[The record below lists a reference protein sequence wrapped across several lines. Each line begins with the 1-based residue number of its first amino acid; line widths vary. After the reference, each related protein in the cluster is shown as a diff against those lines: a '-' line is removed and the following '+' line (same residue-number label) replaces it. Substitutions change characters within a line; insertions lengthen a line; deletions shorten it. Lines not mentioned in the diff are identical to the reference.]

1 MSTDFGTGSL
11 KRSRIVKTAPDDRRS
26 IPLASTLSLVEPA
39 LSRLLALAR
48 QFGIRVWSPLSLA
61 SLVVLPAVVGVLALG
76 LTFVW
81 LARESGSSIV
91 PQIIVLTL
99 FALVLAV
106 FGGYWVYRE
115 IARSITRVTL
125 VAERFAERPVS
136 GDEFALRVPAN
147 RADEIGQL
155 ARTFDLAASEVRMV
169 LDDANAQNELLY
181 EAKGALET
189 RLTERA
195 REIGGLRSELSR
207 EAAGRREAEE
217 RAYKF
222 AALVEHSGD
231 AILVADGNGQI
242 EFSNA
247 AFERLTGYVASE
259 TIGEHVD
266 MLHLDSGGRKVL
278 QDALATLRAGGVYR
292 GVLAAEG
299 KGGRTFFAD
308 TTISPVG
315 GSRDGS
321 QGFVAIL
328 RDATDR
334 VRREAEIHYLAKYDA
349 LTRLPN
355 RVSLLE
361 HLQAVTRANRRE
373 RDRGAKTAVAY
384 IDLDRFKPVNDRFGH
399 HVGDRVLADV
409 ASRLRGRLRAE
420 DMVAR
425 VGGDEFVAVL
435 TDVASVE
442 SAMRVAAKLV
452 EAVSEPIE
460 ISGSVTQV
468 GASIG
473 LTLFPDDGLDAFQL
487 IKQADAAMY
496 HAKAGGGGSVAIY
509 NLGMAPRGH
518 AR

>member
-1 MSTDFGTGSL
+1 MLT
-11 KRSRIVKTAPDDRRS
+11 
-26 IPLASTLSLVEPA
+26 
-39 LSRLLALAR
+39 RLLALAR
-48 QFGIRVWSPLSLA
+48 QLGIRVWSPLSLA
-61 SLVVLPAVVGVLALG
+61 SLVVLPAVAAVLALG

-91 PQIIVLTL
+91 PQVIVLTM
-99 FALVLAV
+99 FALAVAV
-106 FGGYWVYRE
+106 FAGYWVYRK
-115 IARSITRVTL
+115 IARSITRITL
-125 VAERFAERPVS
+125 VAERFTERPVS
-136 GDEFALRVPAN
+136 ADEFPLRLPAD
-147 RADEIGQL
+147 RSDEIGQL

-181 EAKGALET
+181 EAKGVLET
-189 RLTERA
+189 RLIEWA

-207 EAAGRREAEE
+207 EAAARRDAEE
-217 RAYKF
+217 RAHKF
-222 AALVEHSGD
+222 AALVEYSGD
-231 AILVADGNGQI
+231 AILVADGHGRI

-247 AFERLTGYVASE
+247 AFERLTGYIAAE
-259 TIGEHVD
+259 TVGERVD

-278 QDALATLRAGGVYR
+278 HDALETIRAGGVYR

-315 GSRDGS
+315 GAGNGS

-373 RDRGAKTAVAY
+373 RDRGSKVAVAY

-409 ASRLRGRLRAE
+409 ASRLRARLRTE

-435 TDVASVE
+435 TDVVSVE
-442 SAMRVAAKLV
+442 SAVRVATKLI
-452 EAVSEPIE
+452 EAVGEPIE
-460 ISGSVTQV
+460 MSGSSAWV

-473 LTLFPDDGLDAFQL
+473 LTIFPDDGVDAFQL

-496 HAKAGGGGSVAIY
+496 HAKAAGGGSVSI
-509 NLGMAPRGH
+509 
-518 AR
+518 